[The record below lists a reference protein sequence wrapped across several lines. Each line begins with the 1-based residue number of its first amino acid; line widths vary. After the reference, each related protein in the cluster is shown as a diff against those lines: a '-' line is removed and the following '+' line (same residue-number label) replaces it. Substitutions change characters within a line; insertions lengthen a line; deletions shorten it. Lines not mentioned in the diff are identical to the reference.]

1 MASTRSAPGGS
12 TQWSRRAFLTV
23 AGAVAGTGVF
33 ALGGCA
39 TAPRGRTGTVLLK
52 GALNGGR
59 PPGTHPA
66 LPTTPDAFAGAAL
79 SAVRAGAGAIHV
91 HVRDRDANESVRAQ
105 DVARVLDA
113 VRAAVPTT
121 PVGVSTHFGIVG
133 DAERRHAL
141 VADWSVL
148 PDFASVNFNEPGATA
163 LAELLMDKGVG
174 VEAGL
179 FQAEAAATC
188 VDSGLAVRCL
198 RIMMEPRDGDLQAAL
213 QNVSEMEAVLDA
225 GRIDRPRLLHGFR
238 ATAWPLIEEAA
249 RRGYDTRAGLED
261 TFELPDGST
270 ARNNEEIVAAAA
282 DRIAAVTG
290 RGA

>member
-1 MASTRSAPGGS
+1 MPSSRQTPNRP
-12 TQWSRRAFLTV
+12 TQWSRRDFLAV
-23 AGAVAGTGVF
+23 AGAAAGAGVVA
-33 ALGGCA
+33 LEGCA
-39 TAPRGRTGTVLLK
+39 AAPQGRTGTVLLK

-66 LPTTPDAFAGAAL
+66 LPTTPDDFARAAL

-91 HVRDRDANESVRAQ
+91 HVRDRDAAESIRAE
-105 DVARVLDA
+105 DVARVLEA

-133 DAERRHAL
+133 NAEQRHTL
-141 VADWSVL
+141 VAAWSTL

-179 FQAEAAATC
+179 FEAAAASTC
-188 VDSGLAVRCL
+188 VGSGLAARCL
-198 RIMMEPRDGDLQAAL
+198 RIMMEPRGGDLQATL

-225 GRIDRPRLLHGFR
+225 AEIDRPRLLHGFR

-261 TFELPDGST
+261 TFELPGGTT
-270 ARNNEEIVAAAA
+270 ARDNAEIVAEAAR
-282 DRIAAVTG
+282 RIAIVTG
-290 RGA
+290 VA